1 MAQKFVFSFLL
12 GLLALSAFFFPRW
25 LVSTFGESHF
35 LSSYLYIYGQG
46 LPFFIIGVY
55 MLIKS
60 QALNIKLHEE
70 KKWLAY
76 FILVLM
82 WNMLAHG
89 LWIWTA
95 VQIPSL
101 A

>member
-1 MAQKFVFSFLL
+1 MVQKIIFGFVFLF
-12 GLLALSAFFFPRW
+12 LALSAFFFPRW
-25 LVSTFGESHF
+25 LVANLGEAHF

-46 LPFFIIGVY
+46 LPFFILGVY
-55 MLIKS
+55 ALIKS
-60 QALNIKLHEE
+60 KALNIKLPEE
-70 KKWLAY
+70 KKWLTV
-76 FILVLM
+76 FILVLV

-89 LWIWTA
+89 LWILTA

>member
-1 MAQKFVFSFLL
+1 MQKIIFCFVFCF
-12 GLLALSAFFFPRW
+12 LALSAFFFPRW
-25 LVSTFGESHF
+25 LVAKLGEAHF

-46 LPFFIIGVY
+46 LPFFILGVY
-55 MLIKS
+55 ALIKS
-60 QALNIKLHEE
+60 KALNIKLPQERR
-70 KKWLAY
+70 WLTV
-76 FILVLM
+76 FVLVLV

-95 VQIPSL
+95 VRIPSL